1 LFNLKREVK
10 IKVHVEASIYKAYI
24 IEEISIFIS
33 CYFELHLRTRIKR
46 VSRHDDSGEMFL
58 SGNLSIFFHLG

>member
-10 IKVHVEASIYKAYI
+10 IKVHVEASIYEAYI

-33 CYFELHLRTRIKR
+33 YYFELHLRTRIKC
-46 VSRHDDSGEMFL
+46 VSRHDNSGEM
-58 SGNLSIFFHLG
+58 SSSVNLSIFSHFG